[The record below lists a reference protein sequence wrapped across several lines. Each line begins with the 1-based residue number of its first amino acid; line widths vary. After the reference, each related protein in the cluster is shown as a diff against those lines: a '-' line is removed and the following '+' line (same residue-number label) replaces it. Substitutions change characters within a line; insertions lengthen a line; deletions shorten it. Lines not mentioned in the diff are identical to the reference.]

1 MSLSILSSF
10 VVGNRTPT
18 KCRQKSYIFMYV
30 VAVAEFI
37 SYNFN
42 TSLFKEFCINISGP
56 KLEIFSFK
64 AQNEL
69 NDVVI
74 FCTYTIICQTRH
86 CCSVTRTLF
95 QVCEV
100 PGLSHG
106 LSFLSVYHSDRMKSL
121 MTDHFLQALQIVSH
135 FCIGSLT
142 AGDAKQFC

>member
-1 MSLSILSSF
+1 
-10 VVGNRTPT
+10 
-18 KCRQKSYIFMYV
+18 MYV

-74 FCTYTIICQTRH
+74 FCTYTIIC
-86 CCSVTRTLF
+86 
-95 QVCEV
+95 
-100 PGLSHG
+100 
-106 LSFLSVYHSDRMKSL
+106 
-121 MTDHFLQALQIVSH
+121 
-135 FCIGSLT
+135 
-142 AGDAKQFC
+142 